1 MRLPL
6 RWKLALA
13 VGLPMLAFG
22 AVTTW
27 FGHQRLRTEAFE
39 ATEAMAAERAASI
52 AGRYDVEL
60 ASVAQVAKSAASFIS
75 AHPDLTDSEVYE
87 IASRNVMQHAL
98 IYGSCIAFE
107 PEPER
112 ARFAP
117 YAYRSRSAT
126 PGGPTGAA
134 ALLRMDVANVYD
146 YTSDRWDWYTIPR
159 QIGEGVWTEPFFDE
173 GAGDILMCTYTAPFF
188 RRDGTFRG
196 VATVDV
202 PLDELQTA
210 LERGRRSVQ
219 RMGRTESFIILSRR
233 GMVISSEDQKAVGK
247 VNAFDWARSIG
258 REDLIELG
266 QKMIAGKTGAARLPA
281 WGANPV
287 TGRPDGNSQFVCF
300 APIPSTGWSF
310 AAGLDEPEIMAPV
323 YARLRDRALAFG
335 ALTAIA
341 VGVSVFLA
349 NRVSRPISRLAAAVR
364 ELGAGNLE
372 ARASSVDTG
381 DEIGDLAQ
389 AFNSMVG
396 ELRAHIDALTEE
408 SAKRE
413 AVESELR
420 VARVIQE
427 SLLPRVFPPFPD
439 RDEFDLHAV
448 VAPARHVAG
457 DFFDFFFLDDR
468 RLALIMADV
477 SGKGA
482 PAAVYMAVTRTI
494 LRDLLRNTPD
504 ASPGAILNEANR
516 RLLEQ
521 NTYGMF
527 VTLWLGVYD
536 THDGEVRYANAG
548 HPHPYLVSCAITNP
562 GRARASK
569 FGEVTGPILGIL
581 DLAEYEERRARLE
594 PGEAVVFFTDG
605 VPEARRAAVHLN
617 GNASGARPAAPSP
630 KGRPTD
636 FYGLERFERLLAAIA
651 NAAPAGP
658 DSLTCAA
665 RYCARIVEET
675 DRFQSNERADDVTVM
690 TLRRVR

>member
-22 AVTTW
+22 GVTTW
-27 FGHQRLRTEAFE
+27 FGHQRLRAEAFE

-75 AHPDLTDSEVYE
+75 AHPDLTDSEIYE

-107 PEPER
+107 PEPAR

-117 YAYRSRSAT
+117 YAYRARALTSAT
-126 PGGPTGAA
+126 GAQ
-134 ALLRMDVANVYD
+134 ALARMDVADVYD

-173 GAGDILMCTYTAPFF
+173 GAGNIVMCTYAAPFF
-188 RRDGTFRG
+188 RRDGSFRG

-210 LERGRRSVQ
+210 LDRGRKSFSRI
-219 RMGRTESFIILSRR
+219 GRTEAFIILSRR
-233 GMVISSEDQKAVGK
+233 GMIISSEDKKAVGQL
-247 VNAFDWARSIG
+247 NAFDWARGIN
-258 REDLIELG
+258 RPDLLELG
-266 QKMIAGKTGAARLPA
+266 KKMISGQTGTARLPA
-281 WGANPV
+281 WGPNPV
-287 TGRPDGNSQFVCF
+287 TGRPDGNTQFLYY

-310 AAGLDEPEIMAPV
+310 VGGLDEPEIMAPV

-349 NRVSRPISRLAAAVR
+349 NRVSRPIARLSAAVR
-364 ELGAGNLE
+364 ELGSGNLE
-372 ARASSVDTG
+372 ARAATIDTG
-381 DEIGDLAQ
+381 DEIGDLSR

-427 SLLPRVFPPFPD
+427 SLLPRVFPPFPH

-448 VAPARHVAG
+448 VAPARYVAG
-457 DFFDFFFLDDR
+457 DFFDFFFLDDH

-494 LRDLLRNTPD
+494 LRDLLRD
-504 ASPGAILNEANR
+504 APEAGPGAVLTEANK

-521 NTYGMF
+521 NTHGMF
-527 VTLWLGVYD
+527 VTLWLGIYD
-536 THDGEVRYANAG
+536 TRVGEIRYANAG
-548 HPHPYLVSCAITNP
+548 HPHPYRVSGSALSGGT
-562 GRARASK
+562 ASAVK

-581 DLAEYEERRARLE
+581 DLAEYAERQARLE
-594 PGEAVVFFTDG
+594 PGESVVFFTDG
-605 VPEARRAAVHLN
+605 VPEARRIPVGLN
-617 GNASGARPAAPSP
+617 GDAKGAGAIPPP
-630 KGRPTD
+630 KGRATD
-636 FYGLERFERLLAAIA
+636 FYGLERFERLLTSIA
-651 NAAPAGP
+651 NTAPGGA
-658 DSLTCAA
+658 DDLTGAA